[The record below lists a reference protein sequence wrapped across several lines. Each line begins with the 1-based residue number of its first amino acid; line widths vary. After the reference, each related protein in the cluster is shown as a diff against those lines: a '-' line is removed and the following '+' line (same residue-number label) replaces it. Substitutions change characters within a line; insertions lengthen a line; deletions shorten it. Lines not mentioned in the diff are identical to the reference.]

1 MKDRPS
7 HVAAVIAAFA
17 LAVGFT
23 YSNDIIEL
31 ALELSG
37 HRSARSGSWLFFG
50 VDCLLVVGT
59 GVLKW
64 RIEDGHPGGIKGFLR
79 ELLSGWWAL
88 GAGLVAVAHLIINA
102 AGTSRA
108 WVGVSELNW
117 LNALAAL
124 VFATAVTVLLLSA
137 LGQNSAQRGWVIPL
151 AIGTF
156 VVEIAALWYPAAD
169 HDCVGKV
176 APNFFFL
183 TASMV
188 PTLLLAIGVE
198 FNAIRRTEAVPDPA
212 RRAAPVL
219 TLSLLSIAELLAFSM
234 VVQFGIPRCGAG
246 AVWHEYLAF
255 LIIAQAVATGLSTA
269 VWLLIAE
276 PTKGAGR
283 RTGETRQRP
292 RQLPSRRAYNGSQ
305 RVRAA
310 RRHTAGRGSA
320 SQHQL

>member
-1 MKDRPS
+1 M
-7 HVAAVIAAFA
+7 IAAFA

-31 ALELSG
+31 VLVLTG
-37 HRSARSGSWLFFG
+37 HQSARMGPWLFFG
-50 VDCLLVVGT
+50 VDSLLVVGT
-59 GVLKW
+59 AVLKW
-64 RIEDGHPGGIKGFLR
+64 RIEDGHPNGVKGFLR
-79 ELLSGWWAL
+79 ELLTGWWAL
-88 GAGLVAVAHLIINA
+88 GAVLVVVAHLIINA
-102 AGTSRA
+102 VGTYRA
-108 WVGVSELNW
+108 WVGVSELTW

-169 HDCVGKV
+169 HDCIGKV

-219 TLSLLSIAELLAFSM
+219 TLSLLSIAEVLAFSM
-234 VVQFGIPRCGAG
+234 VVQYGIPRCGPG

-276 PTKGAGR
+276 PTKGNAKPAR
-283 RTGETRQRP
+283 EVPQRP
-292 RQLPSRRAYNGSQ
+292 RQLPSHRAYNASQ
-305 RVRAA
+305 RVRTA
-310 RRHTAGRGSA
+310 RRRRA
-320 SQHQL
+320 SRSTDQRRRSP